1 MLCCVGLIGGSVVGQ
16 ALGGSWTFIG
26 PAAGFG
32 IGLVGDIK
40 MMKGLHRK
48 AGAQQVDAAA
58 DAKASNQ
65 GAAVALPAQSG
76 GCGIASG
83 LMRMFGTGGEKEKG
97 EMTLAE
103 IRRTYETGPGDPP
116 QQAQSPAAGTTAPAQ
131 PPDAGKAKPA

>member
-16 ALGGSWTFIG
+16 ALGGPWTFIG

-32 IGLVGDIK
+32 IGLVADMK
-40 MMKGLHRK
+40 MMKRLHRK
-48 AGAQQVDAAA
+48 AGAQQGDAAA
-58 DAKASNQ
+58 DAKAANP
-65 GAAVALPAQSG
+65 GAAAAPAAQSG

-83 LMRMFGTGGEKEKG
+83 LMRMFGTGGEKGKA

-116 QQAQSPAAGTTAPAQ
+116 QQIQH
-131 PPDAGKAKPA
+131 AKQ